1 VGTFLFL
8 GKVKENVMVRSI
20 VLVVLLAFS
29 ASAGAQALSY
39 NYIQGSYG
47 RVDLDDSSFSADG
60 EGLGVS
66 GSIAISG
73 DFHITGEY
81 QTADMDFGVDLS
93 ILEVTLG
100 YHTTISENL
109 DLVAQIGYLDIDV
122 DAAGAGSADD
132 DALLIGAGVR
142 AAVADNVEF
151 SGGIDYIDF
160 DRGDGEMRA
169 NAGFVVG
176 LTDELAVGFKATF
189 WDDVNIYQLNL
200 RYYFE

>member
-1 VGTFLFL
+1 
-8 GKVKENVMVRSI
+8 MVRSI
-20 VLVVLLAFS
+20 ILMVLVAFS

-47 RVDLDDSSFSADG
+47 RVDLDGSSFNADG
-60 EGLGVS
+60 EGLGIS
-66 GSIAISG
+66 GSIAINE

-81 QTADMDFGVDLS
+81 QTADMDFGVDLT

-109 DLVAQIGYLDIDV
+109 DLVAQIGYLDFDV
-122 DAAGAGSADD
+122 DAAGVGSADD
-132 DALLIGAGVR
+132 NALLIGVGVR
-142 AAVADNVEF
+142 AAVAHNVEL

-169 NAGFVVG
+169 NAGFVMG
-176 LTDELAVGFKATF
+176 LTDELAVGFKAAF
-189 WDDVNIYQLNL
+189 WDDVNIYQFNL